1 MAKIEKLEGCPI
13 YTNGFQWIKILAIG
27 ILLVICNSWY
37 QWNEWPVHWYSIGE
51 VHLLILHRLVMWRG
65 LFYSSIGSIGTIST
79 NGMNGQ
85 SIGIQ
90 LVKCSLLERGIYMCI
105 CFSCRLP
112 YILCCCIHCA
122 LIRCRLPMVYQSTD
136 SFFICTNGTIGTNR
150 QIVFAWLSGVNEMQ
164 LTNGDQLNEKL
175 TIRTNGTN
183 RQASF
188 AMVIKNKPQNRN
200 SGNKHNT

>member
-1 MAKIEKLEGCPI
+1 MFASG
-13 YTNGFQWIKILAIG
+13 
-27 ILLVICNSWY
+27 
-37 QWNEWPVHWYSIGE
+37 
-51 VHLLILHRLVMWRG
+51 
-65 LFYSSIGSIGTIST
+65 
-79 NGMNGQ
+79 
-85 SIGIQ
+85 
-90 LVKCSLLERGIYMCI
+90 CSLLERGIYICI

-122 LIRCRLPMVYQSTD
+122 LIRCGLPIVYQSTD

-188 AMVIKNKPQNRN
+188 TMVIFYQWFVCTNGTIGTNRQIVFAWL
-200 SGNKHNT
+200 SGVNEMQLTNGDQLNEKLTNRTNGTNRQASLTMVIFYQWFDW